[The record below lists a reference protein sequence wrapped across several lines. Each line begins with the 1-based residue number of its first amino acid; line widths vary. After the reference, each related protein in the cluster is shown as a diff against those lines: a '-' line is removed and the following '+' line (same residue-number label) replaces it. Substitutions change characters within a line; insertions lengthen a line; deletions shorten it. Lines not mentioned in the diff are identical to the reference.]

1 MRSSAAAAAAAL
13 DKKQCSLET
22 PSDIFLLSRQQ
33 FTVRKKLE
41 QLQIPI
47 EDPAVF
53 DFRFWA

>member
-1 MRSSAAAAAAAL
+1 MRSSAAAAAL

-22 PSDIFLLSRQQ
+22 PSDIFVLSRQQ